1 MCALTTPPGRGSA
14 HDSTAHQ
21 ELHLQMVGPAPR
33 PRTWEQ
39 NGPPPRRGHCVG
51 ASSMAGSGPSPPRQA
66 SGSAWAPLVRN
77 MPERPPHA
85 AQLPEAQ
92 SHVPAGRRVP
102 GACSS
107 PGKGHHPEVL
117 ISSFWNIQRTGYK

>member
-1 MCALTTPPGRGSA
+1 MCALTTLWLWVRPQPRSTSGAAPADGGPGTPSPHMGTERATSPLG
-14 HDSTAHQ
+14 T
-21 ELHLQMVGPAPR
+21 L
-33 PRTWEQ
+33 
-39 NGPPPRRGHCVG
+39 G
-51 ASSMAGSGPSPPRQA
+51 ASSMAGSGPSPPARPLVLP
-66 SGSAWAPLVRN
+66 GPPLVRN